1 MCMCY
6 IAWQP
11 AHYLSICICLL
22 PKHGGGIN
30 PSMRATT
37 LYHLVLLQLLFGLAA
52 AFSVHQQTA
61 TSGIEIK
68 PAQVVKNT
76 AVNKKCNP
84 PRSAVISAVV
94 AASLFAA
101 QPSGAYVQSGN
112 QQSNQNIIS
121 APSSMV
127 AISNTQTINTAPSS
141 FSSLQ
146 LSNSMASPMGKFK
159 PEAETGISPG
169 FSTFGQW
176 FFLIYVVVSLLAGAK
191 EIGGR
196 IMNQMNKDD

>member
-1 MCMCY
+1 
-6 IAWQP
+6 
-11 AHYLSICICLL
+11 
-22 PKHGGGIN
+22 
-30 PSMRATT
+30 MRATT

-61 TSGIEIK
+61 ASGIEIK

-101 QPSGAYVQSGN
+101 QPSGAYVQSDN
-112 QQSNQNIIS
+112 LLNNHEIIIS

-146 LSNSMASPMGKFK
+146 LSNSMESPMGEFK

>member
-1 MCMCY
+1 
-6 IAWQP
+6 
-11 AHYLSICICLL
+11 
-22 PKHGGGIN
+22 
-30 PSMRATT
+30 MRAS
-37 LYHLVLLQLLFGLAA
+37 LYHLALLQLLLGLAA
-52 AFSVHQQTA
+52 AFSVHLQTTTA
-61 TSGIEIK
+61 TTSGGYIK
-68 PAQVVKNT
+68 PT
-76 AVNKKCNP
+76 EVNKKCNP

-101 QPSGAYVQSGN
+101 QPSGAFVQSGN
-112 QQSNQNIIS
+112 RQSNQNIIS

-127 AISNTQTINTAPSS
+127 ATSNTQTINTAPSS

-146 LSNSMASPMGKFK
+146 LSNSMASPMGEFK

-196 IMNQMNKDD
+196 IMNQLNKDE